1 MESRDKRALVVLFI
15 LVVSLLGPAARTTA
29 RQSREVAGAGTVAP
43 PAPPQ
48 SPAGAHWNAVALA
61 LDTGGKL
68 ARASD
73 LLAAIPGTSQV
84 MRWVAESQSFA
95 AYTPGN
101 VATDFALQIGD
112 PVFVLLDETANPTF
126 TLTGDVPAP
135 GTVRFTMAGGSP
147 CFWRHLSL
155 PLELGAV
162 TDAQALAEAIR
173 GPDEAAVEQLLHWDA
188 AIQNFV
194 YWVPA
199 PVGGP
204 AGLGTNFA
212 TSIGHDYFVC
222 LSEGR
227 TWP

>member
-1 MESRDKRALVVLFI
+1 MESRDKRSLIVLFT
-15 LVVSLLGPAARTTA
+15 LVVSLLGPAARA
-29 RQSREVAGAGTVAP
+29 AALPGHEAAGAGTVAP
-43 PAPPQ
+43 PAASQ
-48 SPAGAHWNAVALA
+48 TPAGAHWNSVTLA

-84 MRWVAESQSFA
+84 MRWEAESQSFA

-101 VATDFALQIGD
+101 VATDFALQTGD

-147 CFWRHLSL
+147 CRWRHISL

-173 GPDEAAVEQLLHWDA
+173 GPDEAAVEQLLRWDA

-204 AGLGTNFA
+204 AGSGNNFA
-212 TSIGHDYFVC
+212 TSIGGDYFVC
-222 LSEGR
+222 LREER